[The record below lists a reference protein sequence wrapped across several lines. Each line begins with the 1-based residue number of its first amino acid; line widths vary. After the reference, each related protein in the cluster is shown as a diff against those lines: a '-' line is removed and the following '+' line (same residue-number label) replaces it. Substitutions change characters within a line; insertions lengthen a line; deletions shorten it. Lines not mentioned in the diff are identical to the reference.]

1 MHSHSRV
8 TATTVMST
16 ISHKLLFVSK
26 CMLLF
31 LHCIPLAG
39 NFRCLL
45 FNKLAVLAV

>member
-8 TATTVMST
+8 TVTTVMST

-31 LHCIPLAG
+31 LHCVPFAG
-39 NFRCLL
+39 NFWCLP
-45 FNKLAVLAV
+45 FNKLAMLAV